1 MTYPFKV
8 ACDECA
14 VTLKFS
20 EGKFGMAIDLTP
32 AAARA
37 LAQDL
42 IDKAELCEDAEEDYE
57 LEQMR

>member
-1 MTYPFKV
+1 MNYAFKV
-8 ACDECA
+8 KCDECA
-14 VTLKFS
+14 VTLTFG
-20 EGKFGMAIDLTP
+20 EGKIAVTTDMTP

-42 IDKAELCEDAEEDYE
+42 IDKAELCEDAEEHYE